1 MNKNSTRIAVYMVV
15 LSMMATGI
23 IYFVAA
29 TDEVNEASAEI
40 AQTESNEGNQA
51 EEHDSDEAQAQT
63 VQIMGLPLDAGL
75 QTTLFA
81 ISGAGYIP
89 VGLWMLETKQR
100 NKTPYI
106 IAIAGS
112 LSLILLYVASRTIS
126 LPIVGLQDDVG
137 SIDILSKI
145 LQGGII
151 AGCAYLL
158 FSFRRQIK
166 STATSA

>member
-29 TDEVNEASAEI
+29 SQEVGEASAEV
-40 AQTESNEGNQA
+40 AQTETGEGNQA
-51 EEHDSDEAQAQT
+51 GDHDSDEANNQT
-63 VQIMGLPLDAGL
+63 FQIMGLPLGAGL
-75 QTTLFA
+75 ETTLFA
-81 ISGAGYIP
+81 ISGAGYVP
-89 VGLWMLETKQR
+89 VGLWMLETKH
-100 NKTPYI
+100 KSKIPYI

-158 FSFRRQIK
+158 LTFRRQVK
-166 STATSA
+166 SVVTA

>member
-1 MNKNSTRIAVYMVV
+1 MNKKSTKVALYIVV
-15 LSMMATGI
+15 LFMMSTGI

-29 TDEVNEASAEI
+29 SQEVGEANAEVGSVETNE
-40 AQTESNEGNQA
+40 NELGNL
-51 EEHDSDEAQAQT
+51 EEHETTTQNL
-63 VQIMGLPLDAGL
+63 QIMGLPLDAGI
-75 QTTLFA
+75 QTALFA
-81 ISGAGYIP
+81 VAGAAYVP
-89 VGLWMLETKQR
+89 VGLWILETKQR

-106 IAIAGS
+106 VAIVGS

-151 AGCAYLL
+151 AGSIYILTT
-158 FSFRRQIK
+158 FKPQIK
-166 STATSA
+166 SNATA

>member
-29 TDEVNEASAEI
+29 TQEVNDASAI
-40 AQTESNEGNQA
+40 AQTETNEGNQA
-51 EEHDSDEAQAQT
+51 GEHDSDEATGTTA
-63 VQIMGLPLDAGL
+63 QIMGLPLDAGL

-81 ISGAGYIP
+81 ISGAGYVP
-89 VGLWMLETKQR
+89 VGLWMLETKHR

-151 AGCAYLL
+151 AGSAYLL
-158 FSFRRQIK
+158 LSFRQQIK
-166 STATSA
+166 STATA

>member
-1 MNKNSTRIAVYMVV
+1 MKKKSTQVAVYIVV
-15 LSMMATGI
+15 LFMMSTGI

-29 TDEVNEASAEI
+29 SQEVGEASAEVGLVE
-40 AQTESNEGNQA
+40 TNENEPRDS
-51 EEHDSDEAQAQT
+51 EEHETTNQT
-63 VQIMGLPLDAGL
+63 VQIIGLPLDAGL
-75 QTTLFA
+75 QTALFA
-81 ISGAGYIP
+81 VSGAAYVP
-89 VGLWMLETKQR
+89 VGLWILETKQR

-106 IAIAGS
+106 VAIVGS

-151 AGCAYLL
+151 AGSAYILTT
-158 FSFRRQIK
+158 FKPQIK
-166 STATSA
+166 GNASA

>member
-1 MNKNSTRIAVYMVV
+1 MNKKSTQIAVYIVV
-15 LSMMATGI
+15 LFMMSTGI

-29 TDEVNEASAEI
+29 SQEVGEASGEIGSLEGNEAKGS
-40 AQTESNEGNQA
+40 
-51 EEHDSDEAQAQT
+51 EEHETTSQT
-63 VQIMGLPLDAGL
+63 SQSMGLPLGAEL
-75 QTTLFA
+75 QTALFA
-81 ISGAGYIP
+81 VSGAAYVP
-89 VGLWMLETKQR
+89 VGLWILETKQK

-106 IAIAGS
+106 VAIVGS

-151 AGCAYLL
+151 VGSAYILT
-158 FSFRRQIK
+158 SFKPKIK
-166 STATSA
+166 SNATNA